1 MLNIKVINKSTDKL
15 KPVEMLD
22 NKYANC
28 VFQQYANNIP
38 QNDFYINCGINEK
51 SVIHIWYYDESEQ
64 YRFSTDNEESLLE
77 LREHVTVV
85 KIDAKISLKI
95 KF

>member
-1 MLNIKVINKSTDKL
+1 MLNIKVINRVTNKL
-15 KPVEMLD
+15 NPVEMLD

-28 VFQQYANNIP
+28 VFQQYDNNIP

-51 SVIHIWYYDESEQ
+51 SVIHIWYNDESEQ
-64 YRFSTDNEESLLE
+64 YRFSTDDEKSLLK
-77 LREHVTVV
+77 LFEHITVV